1 MKRGPPP
8 LVLDAFGVEQK
19 LLGEFV
25 LGIQHAEELPSM
37 DELAV
42 RYRIALQGLPPPP
55 PPEFSGPWTVPPWFR
70 GHVAVQKLHW
80 AKEEVVQA
88 QEARQRCAD
97 RAREAMARCAQAEF
111 EAQVKMAQ
119 LQEEVRE
126 QVRMG
131 RLQRAELEPEE
142 GNSIPQPSG
151 GSSSDHQ
158 AVPEMPDR
166 PSMNTILKSRKLG
179 GLAYRNL
186 AGPPPSP
193 PKVEKDEEAVEA
205 VGGFT
210 KEFDKDLKIL
220 ERSRPAPVATSES
233 NKSSSRQFWV
243 TGGGLLWLCDHCPI
257 IMNSS
262 AQHCYFADWLSHQV

>member
-8 LVLDAFGVEQK
+8 QVLDAFGVE
-19 LLGEFV
+19 LNFFGPFV
-25 LGIQHAEELPSM
+25 LGFQHGEELPSM
-37 DELAV
+37 EELAV

-70 GHVAVQKLHW
+70 GHVAVQKLHK
-80 AKEEVVQA
+80 AKEELDQA

-97 RAREAMARCAQAEF
+97 QAREAMARCARAEF

-119 LQEEVRE
+119 LQEELRE
-126 QVRMG
+126 QVHMG

-142 GNSIPQPSG
+142 GNSIPQVEPSG
-151 GSSSDHQ
+151 GSSNDHQ
-158 AVPEMPDR
+158 AVPETPEV
-166 PSMNTILKSRKLG
+166 SMLKSRKLG
-179 GLAYRNL
+179 GLAWTHL
-186 AGPPPSP
+186 AEPPPSP

-210 KEFDKDLKIL
+210 KEFERELKIF

-233 NKSSSRQFWV
+233 NKSSSRRVWV

-262 AQHCYFADWLSHQV
+262 AQHCYFADWLLNQV